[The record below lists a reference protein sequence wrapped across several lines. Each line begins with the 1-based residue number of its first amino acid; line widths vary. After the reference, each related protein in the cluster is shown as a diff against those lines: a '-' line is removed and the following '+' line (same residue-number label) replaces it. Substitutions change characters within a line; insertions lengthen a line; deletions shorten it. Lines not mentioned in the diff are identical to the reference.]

1 MTIADGRQPTPEKDP
16 IQSAGGDG
24 GAPAPP
30 AAPDDAGE
38 AAAAA
43 AAESE
48 LPPAEAAA
56 PEAAPPEGSPT
67 LEEVRASID
76 EVVTDRQVKVGDIVL
91 YTVAEFDEPNTRHNG
106 AVILPAVVTAVWGPS
121 CANLKI
127 MTDGPVNTWKT
138 SALRGSGPG
147 NWSFRD

>member
-1 MTIADGRQPTPEKDP
+1 MTIEDGRQPVPEKELD
-16 IQSAGGDG
+16 QQVGAGSDDT
-24 GAPAPP
+24 GAV

-48 LPPAEAAA
+48 LPTVEAAA
-56 PEAAPPEGSPT
+56 PEASPT

-76 EVVTDRQVKVGDIVL
+76 EVVTDRQVKLGDIVL
-91 YTVAEFDEPNTRHNG
+91 YIVAEFDEPNTRHNG
-106 AVILPAVVTAVWGPS
+106 AVILPAVVTAVWGHS

-127 MTDGPVNTWKT
+127 LTDGPVNTWKT
-138 SALRGSGPG
+138 SVLRGSGSG
-147 NWSFRD
+147 TWSFRD

>member
-16 IQSAGGDG
+16 IYQAGGDG
-24 GAPAPP
+24 GAPAP

-48 LPPAEAAA
+48 LPVPDA
-56 PEAAPPEGSPT
+56 SPT
-67 LEEVRASID
+67 LEEVRTSLN
-76 EVVTDRQVKVGDIVL
+76 EVPTDRRVKVGDIVL

-106 AVILPAVVTAVWGPS
+106 AVLLPAVVTAVWGPS

-127 MTDGPVNTWKT
+127 LTDGPVNTWKI

-147 NWSFRD
+147 NWNFRD

>member
-16 IQSAGGDG
+16 IYQAGGDG

-30 AAPDDAGE
+30 AASDDAGE

-48 LPPAEAAA
+48 LPPAEATA
-56 PEAAPPEGSPT
+56 PDASPT
-67 LEEVRASID
+67 LEEVRSSID

-91 YTVAEFDEPNTRHNG
+91 YTVAESDEPNTRHNG